1 MKSFS
6 TEPVLQVVKERDSHE
21 PEFHQAVEEVFQSI
35 DKILEAYPVYIYEKV
50 LERLVEPERTIVFR
64 VPWIDEEDNYQVN
77 RGFRVQMNSALGP
90 YKGGLRFHPSVNFS
104 TMKFLAFEQTF
115 KNSLTGLNLGGAKG
129 GSDFNPK
136 GKSDLE
142 VQRFCQSFMNE
153 LFRHIGE
160 KTDIPAG
167 DINVGGRE
175 IGYLF
180 GQYKKLKN
188 QFTGSITGKGTTWG
202 GSFLR
207 PEATGYGLVYFAAR
221 MLETQ
226 KKAFEGKTCLVSGAG
241 NVAQFTVEKLSE
253 LGAKVVSMSD
263 SSGAIFDGEGMDKE
277 KIEYVKELK
286 NFHRGRISEYAEK
299 YPNAEFY
306 PKNPE
311 QEEKPEWKIP
321 ADCAFP
327 CAIQNEINVKDARN
341 LIDGGVS
348 LVAEGANMPTTSEG
362 VELFLD
368 KGVLYGPAK
377 AANAGGVAVS
387 GLEMAQNS
395 AGIPWTKKRVDD
407 ELSKIMSTIH
417 DTCLEYSER
426 YSEKGNYVDGA
437 NLAGFLKVA
446 QAMIDQGFV

>member
-1 MKSFS
+1 MLTFS
-6 TEPVLQVVKERDSHE
+6 TDHVLQEVQNRDPHE
-21 PEFHQAVEEVFQSI
+21 PEFHQAVNEVFQSVN
-35 DKILEAYPVYIYEKV
+35 KVLESFPVFIYERV
-50 LERLVEPERTIVFR
+50 LERLVEPERIVVFR
-64 VPWIDEEDNYQVN
+64 VPWIDDESNYQIN

-90 YKGGLRFHPSVNFS
+90 YKGGLRFHPSVNSS

-160 KTDIPAG
+160 KTDVPAG
-167 DINVGGRE
+167 DIGVGGRE

-188 QFTGSITGKGTTWG
+188 QFTGAITGKGTSWG

-221 MLETQ
+221 MLET
-226 KKAFEGKTCLVSGAG
+226 KNDTFEGKTCVVSGSG
-241 NVAQFTVEKLSE
+241 NVAQFAVEKLHE
-253 LGAKVVSMSD
+253 LGAKVVAMSD
-263 SSGAIFDGEGMDKE
+263 SSGAVFDGDGFDRE
-277 KIEYVKELK
+277 KIEFVKELK
-286 NFHRGRISEYAEK
+286 NFRRGRISEYKDQYPEAE
-299 YPNAEFY
+299 YY
-306 PKNPE
+306 PKRE
-311 QEEKPEWKIP
+311 DQEEKPEWTIP
-321 ADCAFP
+321 VDCAFP
-327 CAIQNEINVKDARN
+327 CAIQNEINEKDARN
-341 LIDGGVS
+341 LIDGGVK
-348 LVAEGANMPTTSEG
+348 LVAEGANMPTTAKG
-362 VELFLD
+362 VELFID
-368 KGVLYGPAK
+368 SGVLYGPAK

-395 AGIPWTKKRVDD
+395 AGIPWTKEKVDS

-417 DTCLEYSER
+417 DTCVDYSER

-446 QAMIDQGFV
+446 QSMVDQGFV